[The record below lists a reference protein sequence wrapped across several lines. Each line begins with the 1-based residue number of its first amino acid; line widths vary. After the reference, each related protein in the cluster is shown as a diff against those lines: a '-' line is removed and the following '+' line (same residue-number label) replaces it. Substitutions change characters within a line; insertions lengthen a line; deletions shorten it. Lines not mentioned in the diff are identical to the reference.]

1 MTRIEN
7 IWRKV
12 SWLAILIMVSCPL
25 YAQRP
30 DTLRIVSYNVENLF
44 DYENDPITEDDAFTP
59 EGEYQWIEK
68 KYKNKINNLSRAITA
83 AGGWHKPAII
93 GLCEIEN
100 KKVLNDL
107 FNHTQLK
114 GSGYQFIHQDSPDRR
129 GVDVALAYLPD
140 QFRVIN
146 QRFHQVKQEREDD
159 KPTRDILEATG
170 ILPNKDTLHI
180 FVNHW
185 PSRYGG
191 ELESEHKRIGAARLL
206 KGLID
211 SILSVHPKG
220 RIICMGDYNDYPYN
234 TSIKEVLQVVHP
246 QESKIKGK
254 ALYNLCAQFDGR
266 SDLGTHKFGGEWGVL
281 DQFIVTGI
289 LLDKKEKT
297 HTSLDKVHIC
307 QEDFLLTEDKTGK
320 APKRAFRGTFYAYGY
335 SDHLPIYMDLII
347 K

>member
-1 MTRIEN
+1 MIRIKN
-7 IWRKV
+7 VIISLCSV
-12 SWLAILIMVSCPL
+12 AFLGLTFPIH
-25 YAQRP
+25 AQRI

-44 DYENDPITEDDAFTP
+44 DCENDPLTDDDSFTP
-59 EGEYQWIEK
+59 EGDHQWIEK

-83 AGGWHKPAII
+83 AGGWKKAAVI

-100 KKVLNDL
+100 EKVLNDL

-114 GSGYQFIHQDSPDRR
+114 SCGYKFVHKDSPDRR

-140 QFRVIN
+140 QFKLIDK
-146 QRFHQVKQEREDD
+146 QFHLVPMSEED

-170 ILPNKDTLHI
+170 ILPNQDTLHV

-191 ELESEHKRIGAARLL
+191 ELESEHKRVIAAQTLRR
-206 KGLID
+206 KTD
-211 SILSVHPKG
+211 SLMAAHP
-220 RIICMGDYNDYPYN
+220 RCNIIIMGDFNDYPYN
-234 TSIKEVLQVVHP
+234 ASIKKTLHTENVQGG
-246 QESKIKGK
+246 IKPK
-254 ALYNLCAQFDGR
+254 SLYNLCEQFVDKGAV
-266 SDLGTHKFGGEWGVL
+266 GTHKFGGEWGVL
-281 DQFIVTGI
+281 DQFIVSGD
-289 LLDKKEKT
+289 LLNKKHKT
-297 HTSLDKVHIC
+297 HTTLDKIHIC

-347 K
+347 RKHE